1 MADHHGDQDVEAI
14 TAQRRLDCYQNVSQA
29 TPPSAVFCP
38 VLFDGWSCWPVTEA
52 GMTANQSC
60 PDFIPGFERAN
71 TVSYKCEQDGS
82 WYFHEAYNKTWVNYT
97 SCVNT
102 ADLSFRTIVVSIHC
116 FGYGVSL
123 IALLVSLALLFHFKS
138 LRCVRILIH
147 MNLFASF
154 ALNNCLW
161 LLWYYVVF
169 DETAILISNE
179 IWCIALHRVLYTGLI
194 SNYSWM
200 LCEGLY
206 LHTVLV
212 WAFIQQSSLYWW
224 MNVVGWGVPLLTT
237 LIYVPVRAWLGEG
250 DELDMC
256 WMRDFRYDFIQQIP
270 VAATVGLFLIN
281 IVRVVV
287 LKLRRGPANEPSGGA
302 SRSTLQALRATLLLV
317 PLLGLNFLLTPFRP
331 QGGPPWE
338 YVYEIVSA
346 ITMSFQVGTLR
357 GGFSFFNPESGRFQ
371 GLCVAVLFC
380 FCNGEVQAQIK
391 RKWRAA
397 RFRSKRAN
405 SCTMTTVSV
414 RKVVPPAYLFTVR
427 AYRCA
432 VKLMDGVFGERA
444 FRFQFVR
451 TSGPQNGEDKV

>member
-1 MADHHGDQDVEAI
+1 MPARTGGFIPAGRRRLQKAPPSNGARFAAFSAPRAARIGANERRATLPKPASLVKDARSRPPLRSAVVLKGSLPIIGAKRQIVFALIVGQPAAQTHRAVNEKPISDKRDRPSDGWRVETRPTPQQFDCLMADHHGDQDVEAI

-179 IWCIALHRVLYTGLI
+179 VSQGAHPPQCPERLEQPQFFTG
-194 SNYSWM
+194 
-200 LCEGLY
+200 
-206 LHTVLV
+206 
-212 WAFIQQSSLYWW
+212 
-224 MNVVGWGVPLLTT
+224 
-237 LIYVPVRAWLGEG
+237 
-250 DELDMC
+250 
-256 WMRDFRYDFIQQIP
+256 
-270 VAATVGLFLIN
+270 
-281 IVRVVV
+281 
-287 LKLRRGPANEPSGGA
+287 
-302 SRSTLQALRATLLLV
+302 
-317 PLLGLNFLLTPFRP
+317 
-331 QGGPPWE
+331 
-338 YVYEIVSA
+338 
-346 ITMSFQVGTLR
+346 
-357 GGFSFFNPESGRFQ
+357 
-371 GLCVAVLFC
+371 
-380 FCNGEVQAQIK
+380 
-391 RKWRAA
+391 
-397 RFRSKRAN
+397 
-405 SCTMTTVSV
+405 
-414 RKVVPPAYLFTVR
+414 
-427 AYRCA
+427 
-432 VKLMDGVFGERA
+432 
-444 FRFQFVR
+444 
-451 TSGPQNGEDKV
+451 